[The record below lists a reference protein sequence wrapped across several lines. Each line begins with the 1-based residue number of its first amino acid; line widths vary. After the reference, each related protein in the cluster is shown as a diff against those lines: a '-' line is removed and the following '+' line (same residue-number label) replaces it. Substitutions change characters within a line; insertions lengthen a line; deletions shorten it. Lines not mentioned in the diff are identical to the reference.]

1 MENSLNDE
9 LFCSLKN
16 ELREVNAQIDVH
28 SEKLMD
34 LLDQKKELS
43 SNWFGKPP
51 IIEYRGDPKRYI
63 SVVLGAIDRGRLTYN
78 GDANCEQTFRSLSGV
93 IDVIS
98 PKNGK
103 ALSVETLVSYEKKE
117 RAGEFSD
124 YSKGNSE

>member
-1 MENSLNDE
+1 MTKK
-9 LFCSLKN
+9 KN
-16 ELREVNAQIDVH
+16 CHPTDSGRRTYDA
-28 SEKLMD
+28 
-34 LLDQKKELS
+34 
-43 SNWFGKPP
+43 P